1 MPSLGEMRSSLI
13 FKSRSDK
20 IKPDD
25 YIGRGAFIAA
35 GFSQRVS
42 RLGPAKQEAN
52 DWIRSP
58 GGGFQRDAGRP

>member
-1 MPSLGEMRSSLI
+1 MPSLDEMRSSLI

-25 YIGRGAFIAA
+25 YLGRGASIAA
-35 GFSQRVS
+35 CFAQRVS
-42 RLGPAKQEAN
+42 RLSPAKQEAN

-58 GGGFQRDAGRP
+58 GSGFRRDAGRT